1 MKAFDLV
8 TDEAIERRLTG
19 WSEDEWNGCYE
30 NWMEYKAALGPEAT
44 RTFHEFAYRQAAM
57 NELYA
62 AIQSTEAA

>member
-30 NWMEYKAALGPEAT
+30 NWMEYRAALGPEAT
-44 RTFHEFAYRQAAM
+44 KTLRQFAWGIAAQ
-57 NELYA
+57 NVLF
-62 AIQSTEAA
+62 SVLKEAQ